1 MVFPEKFMTT
11 LRTIAMQEDEVFKVS
26 SMLEEVQYTT
36 FYFSYFPW
44 NDRLLAPAFVTETV
58 FSLSLVRFS
67 VKFSTFPTPSIS

>member
-1 MVFPEKFMTT
+1 
-11 LRTIAMQEDEVFKVS
+11 MQEDEVFKVS

-58 FSLSLVRFS
+58 FYLSLVSFLSR
-67 VKFSTFPTPSIS
+67 FSTFPTPSIS